1 MLTLLTFLTKIL
13 IIDWAEEVEEQQ
25 SPETEDGGS
34 NLQWM
39 PQSEPNQMMHHST
52 EMYNLPPSAHASFIP
67 VPPSNQPYSGI
78 FMNAHSV
85 KYQIGFFLN
94 HSNTYI
100 S

>member
-1 MLTLLTFLTKIL
+1 MGFF
-13 IIDWAEEVEEQQ
+13 IDCAEEVEEQQ

-94 HSNTYI
+94 HSNTY
-100 S
+100 SS